1 MSITWRLAGAR
12 WMNETWSGGTLRDS
26 LPDPELAGK
35 DRATANPRARVTSP
49 PAAWRFPNPATPLG
63 SSTYYSLRFSPPGL
77 RDDLAILAAWRHQV
91 RAILVEVSDPG
102 VARLKLQWWREE
114 LDKLPGGQPSHPL
127 SQALQAVV
135 SRHQLPLPPFF
146 QMAGQVEEE
155 ILRRPLP
162 DSAALIRACDAD
174 LGALF
179 ELMAVCHDLAN
190 PARIASARTNGA
202 FCALVYRIRDSGWL
216 ARQGRAPIP
225 MDLLAPHN
233 LTPDA
238 LRQGPHRARLPEWLP
253 ELARQAQAL
262 SARSPDHLSALPP
275 FARVRTRILA
285 SLLREINAL
294 SYQVVDQRLSLTPLR
309 KLWIAWRA
317 TRR

>member
-1 MSITWRLAGAR
+1 MI
-12 WMNETWSGGTLRDS
+12 ETRSGGPLT
-26 LPDPELAGK
+26 DPLLGPYPAGK
-35 DRATANPRARVTSP
+35 NRATSDLRVTVTTRPVS
-49 PAAWRFPNPATPLG
+49 WHFPNPATPLG

-91 RAILVEVSDPG
+91 RTILVEVSDPG

-114 LDKLPGGQPSHPL
+114 LDKLSGGQPSHPL
-127 SQALQAVV
+127 SQAVQAVV
-135 SRHQLPLPPFF
+135 SQHQLPLQPFL
-146 QMAGQVEEE
+146 QIAGQVEEE

-179 ELMAVCHDLAN
+179 ELMAGCQGLTD
-190 PARIASARTNGA
+190 PDRIASVRAIGA

-225 MDLLAPHN
+225 MDLLGPHN

-238 LRQGPHRARLPEWLP
+238 LRQGPQRARLPEWLP

-262 SARSPDHLSALPP
+262 QARSSHLGALPP
-275 FARVRTRILA
+275 FARVRARILA
-285 SLLREINAL
+285 SLLREIEVL

-309 KLWIAWRA
+309 KLWIAWHETWR
-317 TRR
+317 

>member
-1 MSITWRLAGAR
+1 MI
-12 WMNETWSGGTLRDS
+12 ETRSGGPLT
-26 LPDPELAGK
+26 DPLLGPYPAGK
-35 DRATANPRARVTSP
+35 NRGTSDLRVTVTTR
-49 PAAWRFPNPATPLG
+49 PASWHFPNPATPLG

-91 RAILVEVSDPG
+91 HTILVEVSDPG

-127 SQALQAVV
+127 SQAVQAVV
-135 SRHQLPLPPFF
+135 SQHQLPLQPFL

-179 ELMAVCHDLAN
+179 ELMAGCQGLTD
-190 PARIASARTNGA
+190 PDRIASVRAIGA

-225 MDLLAPHN
+225 MDLLGPHN

-238 LRQGPHRARLPEWLP
+238 LRQGPQRARLPEWLP
-253 ELARQAQAL
+253 ELARQAQTL
-262 SARSPDHLSALPP
+262 QARSSHLGALPP
-275 FARVRTRILA
+275 FARVRARILA
-285 SLLREINAL
+285 SLLREIEVL

-309 KLWIAWRA
+309 KLWIAWRE
-317 TRR
+317 TWR

>member
-1 MSITWRLAGAR
+1 MT
-12 WMNETWSGGTLRDS
+12 ETRSGGS
-26 LPDPELAGK
+26 LTDPLPRPEIAGQVK
-35 DRATANPRARVTSP
+35 ATDHPRASTASH
-49 PAAWRFPNPATPLG
+49 PASWGFPNPATPLG

-91 RAILVEVSDPG
+91 RAIPVEVSDPG

-114 LDKLPGGQPSHPL
+114 LDKLPAGQPSHPL
-127 SQALQAVV
+127 SQALQGVV
-135 SRHQLPLPPFF
+135 YRYQLPLPPFF
-146 QMAGQVEEE
+146 QIASQVEEE
-155 ILRRPLP
+155 ILRHPLP

-179 ELMAVCHDLAN
+179 ELMAGCHGLAD
-190 PARIASARTNGA
+190 PERIASARATGA

-225 MDLLAPHN
+225 MDLLGPHG

-238 LRQGPHRARLPEWLP
+238 LRQVPHRARLPEWLP

-262 SARSPDHLSALPP
+262 STRTSDHLSALPP
-275 FARVRTRILA
+275 FARVRARILA
-285 SLLREINAL
+285 SLLREIEAL

-309 KLWIAWRA
+309 KLWIAWRE
-317 TRR
+317 TWL

>member
-1 MSITWRLAGAR
+1 MTTR
-12 WMNETWSGGTLRDS
+12 
-26 LPDPELAGK
+26 
-35 DRATANPRARVTSP
+35 
-49 PAAWRFPNPATPLG
+49 PASWHFPNPATPLG

-91 RAILVEVSDPG
+91 HTILVEVSDPG

-114 LDKLPGGQPSHPL
+114 LDKLPAGQPSHPL
-127 SQALQAVV
+127 SQAVQAVV
-135 SRHQLPLPPFF
+135 SQHQLPLQPFL

-179 ELMAVCHDLAN
+179 ELMAGCQGLTD
-190 PARIASARTNGA
+190 PDRIASVRAIGA

-225 MDLLAPHN
+225 MDLLGPHN
-233 LTPDA
+233 LTPNA
-238 LRQGPHRARLPEWLP
+238 LRQGPQRARLPEWLP
-253 ELARQAQAL
+253 ELARQAQTL
-262 SARSPDHLSALPP
+262 QARSSHLGALPP
-275 FARVRTRILA
+275 FARVRARILA
-285 SLLREINAL
+285 SLLREIEVL

-309 KLWIAWRA
+309 KLWIAWRE
-317 TRR
+317 TWR

>member
-1 MSITWRLAGAR
+1 MI
-12 WMNETWSGGTLRDS
+12 ETWSGGPLT
-26 LPDPELAGK
+26 DPLLGPYPAGK
-35 DRATANPRARVTSP
+35 NRATSDLRVTVTTR
-49 PAAWRFPNPATPLG
+49 PASWHFPNPATPLG

-91 RAILVEVSDPG
+91 RTILVEVSDPG

-127 SQALQAVV
+127 SQAVQAVV
-135 SRHQLPLPPFF
+135 SQHQLPLQPFL

-179 ELMAVCHDLAN
+179 ELMAGCQGLTD
-190 PARIASARTNGA
+190 PDRIASVRAIGA

-216 ARQGRAPIP
+216 ARQGRAPIS
-225 MDLLAPHN
+225 MDLLGPHN

-238 LRQGPHRARLPEWLP
+238 LRQGPQRARLPEWLP
-253 ELARQAQAL
+253 ELARQAQTL
-262 SARSPDHLSALPP
+262 QARSSHLGALPP
-275 FARVRTRILA
+275 FARVRARILA
-285 SLLREINAL
+285 SLLREIEVL

-309 KLWIAWRA
+309 KLWIAWHETWR
-317 TRR
+317 

>member
-1 MSITWRLAGAR
+1 MT
-12 WMNETWSGGTLRDS
+12 
-26 LPDPELAGK
+26 DPLLGPYPAGK
-35 DRATANPRARVTSP
+35 NRATSDLRVTVTTR
-49 PAAWRFPNPATPLG
+49 PASWHFPNPATPLG

-91 RAILVEVSDPG
+91 HTILVEVSDPG

-114 LDKLPGGQPSHPL
+114 LDKLPAGQPSHPL
-127 SQALQAVV
+127 SQAVQAVV
-135 SRHQLPLPPFF
+135 SQHQLPLQPFL

-179 ELMAVCHDLAN
+179 ELMAGCQGLTD
-190 PARIASARTNGA
+190 PDRIASVRAIGA

-225 MDLLAPHN
+225 MDLLGPHN
-233 LTPDA
+233 LTPNA
-238 LRQGPHRARLPEWLP
+238 LRQGPQRARLPEWLP
-253 ELARQAQAL
+253 ELARQAQTL
-262 SARSPDHLSALPP
+262 QARSSHLGALPP
-275 FARVRTRILA
+275 FARVRARILA
-285 SLLREINAL
+285 SLLREIEVL

-309 KLWIAWRA
+309 KLWIAWHETWR
-317 TRR
+317 

>member
-1 MSITWRLAGAR
+1 MTTR
-12 WMNETWSGGTLRDS
+12 
-26 LPDPELAGK
+26 
-35 DRATANPRARVTSP
+35 
-49 PAAWRFPNPATPLG
+49 PASWHFPNPATPLG

-91 RAILVEVSDPG
+91 HTILVEVSDPG

-114 LDKLPGGQPSHPL
+114 LDKLPAGQPSHPL
-127 SQALQAVV
+127 SQAVQAVV
-135 SRHQLPLPPFF
+135 SQHQLPLQPFL

-179 ELMAVCHDLAN
+179 ELMAGCQGFTD
-190 PARIASARTNGA
+190 PDRIASVRAIGA

-225 MDLLAPHN
+225 MDLLGPHN
-233 LTPDA
+233 LAPDA
-238 LRQGPHRARLPEWLP
+238 LRQGPQRARLPEWLP

-262 SARSPDHLSALPP
+262 QARSSHLGALPP
-275 FARVRTRILA
+275 FARVRARILA
-285 SLLREINAL
+285 SLLREIEVL

-309 KLWIAWRA
+309 KLWIAWHETWR
-317 TRR
+317 

>member
-1 MSITWRLAGAR
+1 MI
-12 WMNETWSGGTLRDS
+12 ETRSGGPLT
-26 LPDPELAGK
+26 DPLLGPYPAGK
-35 DRATANPRARVTSP
+35 NRATSDLRVTETTR
-49 PAAWRFPNPATPLG
+49 PASWHFPNSATPLG

-91 RAILVEVSDPG
+91 RTILVEVSDPG

-114 LDKLPGGQPSHPL
+114 LDKLPAGQPSHPL
-127 SQALQAVV
+127 SQAVQAVV
-135 SRHQLPLPPFF
+135 SQHQLPLQPFL

-179 ELMAVCHDLAN
+179 ELMAGCQGLTD
-190 PARIASARTNGA
+190 PDRIASVRAIGA

-225 MDLLAPHN
+225 MDLLGPHN
-233 LTPDA
+233 LTPNA
-238 LRQGPHRARLPEWLP
+238 LRQGPQRARLPEWLP
-253 ELARQAQAL
+253 ELARQAQTL
-262 SARSPDHLSALPP
+262 QARSSHLGALPP
-275 FARVRTRILA
+275 FARVRARILA
-285 SLLREINAL
+285 SLLREIEVL

-309 KLWIAWRA
+309 KLWIAWHETWR
-317 TRR
+317 